1 MPIDF
6 GLDKNIMSEFR
17 VKIGITAGDPNG
29 VGPEI
34 IIKALSDS
42 RLLDHITPIIYAN
55 PEVIKAHKKAI
66 GGEEFN
72 YNTVKSAS
80 DALPKKVNLVNVW
93 KEYGAQL
100 QMGKADKEAGE
111 FAFKSLEAAVAD
123 LASNKI
129 DALVTAPI
137 NKDTIQSKDFQ
148 FPGHTEYLAK
158 FAQTE
163 KVLMFL
169 VSDFLKV
176 GIVTG
181 HVSIK
186 EVAQQITKE
195 KIMEKLILMNDSL
208 VRDFGVNKPKIAV
221 LGLNPHAG
229 DNGLLGLEEKEIIQ
243 PAVREAN
250 DKGMYVFGPY
260 GADGF
265 FGSANY
271 RKFDAVLAMYH
282 DQGLAPFKALAFD
295 SGVNFTA
302 GLPVVRTSPDH
313 GTSFDIAGQGKADES
328 SFRSAIYAAADIY
341 NQRRAYREYA
351 SNPLRKQEV
360 RDSRDDQRE

>member
-1 MPIDF
+1 
-6 GLDKNIMSEFR
+6 MSEQR
-17 VKIGITAGDPNG
+17 IKIGITSGDPNG

-42 RLLDHITPIIYAN
+42 RLLDNIIPVIYAN

-66 GGEEFN
+66 GGEEFS
-72 YNTVKSAS
+72 YNTIKSAS
-80 DALPKKVNLVNVW
+80 EALPKKINLVNVW
-93 KEYGAQL
+93 KEFDAPIQF
-100 QMGKADKEAGE
+100 GKADKEAGA
-111 FAFKSLEAAVAD
+111 FAFKSIEAAVAD

-137 NKDTIQSKDFQ
+137 NKDTIQSKDFN

-169 VSDFLKV
+169 VSDILKV

-186 EVAQQITKE
+186 EVAQHITKDR
-195 KIMEKLILMNDSL
+195 IMEKLNLMTESL
-208 VRDFGVNKPKIAV
+208 IRDFGVNKPKIAV

-229 DNGLLGLEEKEIIQ
+229 DNGLLGNEEKEIIL

-250 DKGMYVFGPY
+250 EKGMYVFGPY

-265 FGSANY
+265 FGNASY

-328 SFRSAIYAAADIY
+328 SLRAAIFAAADIY
-341 NQRRAYREYA
+341 KQRKAYKEYA
-351 SNPLRKQEV
+351 SNPLRRQEV

>member
-1 MPIDF
+1 
-6 GLDKNIMSEFR
+6 MSEHR
-17 VKIGITAGDPNG
+17 IKIGITSGDPHG

-34 IIKALSDS
+34 IIKALADH
-42 RLLDHITPIIYAN
+42 RLLDHITTVIYAN

-66 GGEEFN
+66 GGEDFP
-72 YNTVKSAS
+72 YNTVKSAA

-93 KEYGAQL
+93 KEFGAQL
-100 QMGKADKEAGE
+100 QLGKADKEAGQ

-169 VSDFLKV
+169 VSDMLRV

-181 HVSIK
+181 HVAIK
-186 EVAQQITKE
+186 DVAQHITKE
-195 KIMEKLILMNDSL
+195 KIMEKLHLMHDSL
-208 VRDFGVNKPKIAV
+208 IRDFGVHAPKIAV

-229 DNGLLGLEEKEIIQ
+229 DNGLLGTEEKEIIL

-250 DKGMYVFGPY
+250 DKGMYVYGPY

-265 FGSANY
+265 FGNANY

-282 DQGLAPFKALAFD
+282 DQGLTPFKALAFE

-328 SFRSAIYAAADIY
+328 SFRAAIYAAADIY
-341 NQRRAYREYA
+341 NQRKNHRDFA

-360 RDSRDDQRE
+360 KDSRDDQRE